1 MTVIAAPKNNGWIKF
16 NIHDLVHLRVDSNAP
31 TAEIFKDIFAPF
43 LTDCDPEHF
52 DLTIRGDLEPLVNGA
67 YGEAHGET
75 EFHYNDSG
83 LHMHATDVQIF
94 KENGGFRL
102 NGHQELLVMA
112 LPLIDRIMVTKGAAM
127 LHCLTAAY
135 RGHGLLIPAWGGTG
149 KTSTMSK
156 LVKMDDFSF
165 MGDDWAFLT
174 DEGNLL
180 GYAKPM
186 FIKPYHYALYP
197 HLFKKAHKPL
207 VPVAL
212 SKPISRLTT
221 LLHPLV
227 TQYPQLASITRR
239 WSPEHMMVMPSQ
251 AFPDSS
257 FSSAAPL
264 AAALFVER
272 FQSDSSEPVFEKHT
286 KEWMIA
292 RLIGNFNSEMPKQSR
307 VVMTTLGASGL
318 VPIEKAFIEKTAI
331 LDKALQDKPCY
342 LLRVPQALSPDQA
355 SDIIVD
361 HIKKLINIAGIE

>member
-1 MTVIAAPKNNGWIKF
+1 MTVIATPKNNGWIKF
-16 NIHDLVHLRVDSNAP
+16 NIHDLVYFRVDSNAP

-43 LTDCDPEHF
+43 LTDRDSEHF
-52 DLTIRGDLEPLVNGA
+52 DLTIRGELEPLVNGA

-94 KENGGFRL
+94 KENGEFRL
-102 NGHQELLVMA
+102 NGQQELLVMA

-127 LHCLTAAY
+127 VHCLTAAY
-135 RGHGLLIPAWGGTG
+135 HGHGILMPAWGGTG

-156 LVKMDDFSF
+156 LVKIDGFSF

-174 DEGNLL
+174 REGNLL

-186 FIKPYHYALYP
+186 FIKPYHHSLYP

-221 LLHPLV
+221 LLHPLA
-227 TQYPQLASITRR
+227 TRYPQLASITRR
-239 WSPEHMMVMPSQ
+239 WSPEHMMVMPHQ
-251 AFPDSS
+251 VFPDSS

-272 FQSDSSEPVFEKHT
+272 FQSDSSDPVFEKHT

-318 VPIEKAFIEKTAI
+318 VPIEKAFVEKAAI
-331 LDKALQDKPCY
+331 LDTALQNKPCY

-355 SDIIVD
+355 SDIIVS
-361 HIKKLINIAGIE
+361 HIKKLINIAGI